1 MKQAIVRRRC
11 RRRDVDHTE
20 RPAGASCPAIREYAP
35 PSSDT
40 CQPGTPSG
48 DGRTSACVQATVAE
62 ALTAGYRA
70 AAVPGGTLHCRSSC
84 QQPMQQDVS
93 VVSLENEALGP
104 CPPHPA
110 PPSPQIRSQ
119 RSHRRPVALPAPRS
133 SCGRCSPYPSI
144 RSRRPLPLFGWYE
157 AAIQKSLAPV
167 QLALLVQRARTRS
180 HMCSHT
186 PCSSHSC
193 KRRWQVE
200 ELPYRSGRSFQ
211 RAPDRRIQ
219 RMPIESGPIVCSW
232 SPKALGRR
240 QKRSYHFP
248 LVVS

>member
-1 MKQAIVRRRC
+1 M
-11 RRRDVDHTE
+11 
-20 RPAGASCPAIREYAP
+20 
-35 PSSDT
+35 
-40 CQPGTPSG
+40 
-48 DGRTSACVQATVAE
+48 
-62 ALTAGYRA
+62 
-70 AAVPGGTLHCRSSC
+70 
-84 QQPMQQDVS
+84 
-93 VVSLENEALGP
+93 VSLENEALEP
-104 CPPHPA
+104 CPLHPA

-144 RSRRPLPLFGWYE
+144 RSRRPLPFLAGTKLPSRKAWL
-157 AAIQKSLAPV
+157 QSSLPCSS
-167 QLALLVQRARTRS
+167 RERRTRS

-200 ELPYRSGRSFQ
+200 ELPYRSSRSFQ
-211 RAPDRRIQ
+211 RAPDRKD
-219 RMPIESGPIVCSW
+219 PENAIESGPIVCSW